1 MAKRSKTGS
10 ASTGTSSAAAV
21 DAKETACSSSG
32 AQASEPVAVS
42 SSWVS
47 PLATPL
53 LDGKGLERSLRL
65 LKKSVV
71 IERGSR
77 GAEKKVK
84 KLSDSVEKKKKKR
97 KKKRK
102 LIKGKTVKSNTNAD
116 FNIQWT
122 SVRSSCKSNEK
133 TSYRCLSVPRCWF
146 SLACRIVFRGVS
158 EVGKM
163 IRRGS
168 TGLVFLASDVYPIDV
183 AAHLPG
189 VCEEKQIPYAYL
201 AGKRLIGAACR
212 SKRPASVVMV
222 VKPAN
227 DAQVKPSTDGAD
239 DKEKDGDQIKDLHE
253 LYDKVE
259 KSIKK
264 NHPFL

>member
-84 KLSDSVEKKKKKR
+84 KLSDSVEKKKKK
-97 KKKRK
+97 
-102 LIKGKTVKSNTNAD
+102 
-116 FNIQWT
+116 
-122 SVRSSCKSNEK
+122 
-133 TSYRCLSVPRCWF
+133 P
-146 SLACRIVFRGVS
+146 CRIVFRGVS